1 MKKSKSTVNLKMKAS
16 IMTESEINV
25 ENIKKKIFS
34 RNTFAGNVTKRQNN
48 WEMKFGVKKKKKNGR
63 DDYLW
68 GTTKE

>member
-68 GTTKE
+68 GMTKE